1 MSTVIY
7 LANQQIQI
15 VTGNSNGKKININ
28 QSYILDAP
36 EGSIINGIV
45 MDADSFIG
53 FLRETWASLRLP
65 SKDVVVVINSTKFVG
80 KNIEMPLL
88 KDSKTLEFIERE
100 FTDINKA
107 DSYCYG
113 YIPLSAEGK
122 TKRIYAENIP
132 TDFIKDYMDIFAEA
146 GIKIKAFY
154 SGESSI
160 INFVAQTAGRK
171 YGTFILE
178 IADRMM
184 ITTLLFVN
192 GAFYYFNSTRCF
204 HEQESEEYAQDMARS
219 ASQIIQ
225 FMQAHQIEY
234 PLETIILAGV
244 NPLNIYTYSEAILQ
258 QGIQAPVQVFADE
271 NIQSNVDIQN
281 SLHAIGGL
289 INTGKHQN
297 FLTLYHTSKKK
308 DDEKGGSKA
317 GIFIIVGAVA
327 IMLIALA
334 TALTAK
340 ALKKHELKEAEEA
353 NQAMATQVTWYDLVV
368 AENDFIG
375 AQYNSIVGLDEN
387 IYTYPVCNTDIRN
400 LIKKCAG
407 KYAEVKFESFNA
419 DSGVISFT
427 ATSKTVDEINLFI
440 AELNKQDIFSS
451 VDYSGYSIKEGTD
464 NWDIHVNCTLAES
477 AGR

>member
-7 LANQQIQI
+7 LANQQVQI
-15 VTGNSNGKKININ
+15 VTGNSNGKKITIN
-28 QSYILDAP
+28 QSYTLDAP

-53 FLRETWASLRLP
+53 FLRETWVSLRLP
-65 SKDVVVVINSTKFVG
+65 AKDVIVVINSSKFVG
-80 KNIEMPLL
+80 KNIEMPVL

-100 FTDINKA
+100 FTDINKG

-113 YIPLSAEGK
+113 YIPLAVEGK
-122 TKRIYAENIP
+122 TKRVYAENIP
-132 TDFIKDYMDIFAEA
+132 TDFIKDYLDIFTEA
-146 GIKIKAFY
+146 GIKVKAIY

-160 INFVAQTAGRK
+160 INFVAQTAGKK

-258 QGIQAPVQVFADE
+258 QGIQAPVQIFSDDK
-271 NIQSNVDIQN
+271 IQAGVDIQN
-281 SLHAIGGL
+281 SIHATSGL
-289 INTGKHQN
+289 ISTGKFQN
-297 FLTLYHTSKKK
+297 FLTLFRTSKKK
-308 DDEKGGSKA
+308 DEEKTGSKA
-317 GIFIIVGAVA
+317 GMFIIIGAVA
-327 IMLIALA
+327 VMLIALA
-334 TALTAK
+334 AAFTVK
-340 ALKKHELKEAEEA
+340 ILKQRELKEAEEA
-353 NQAMATQVTWYDLVV
+353 NQSMAMQVTWYDMVV
-368 AENDFIG
+368 AENTFIS

-387 IYTYPVCNTDIRN
+387 IYTYPVCNTEVRN
-400 LIKKCAG
+400 LINKCAG
-407 KYAEVKFESFNA
+407 NYAEVSFESFDA
-419 DSGVISFT
+419 DSGVVSFT
-427 ATSKTVDEINLFI
+427 ATSGTVDEINLFI
-440 AELNKQDIFSS
+440 AELNKQDIFNS
-451 VDYSGYSIKEGTD
+451 VDYSGYSYNEGTE

>member
-7 LANQQIQI
+7 LANQQVQI
-15 VTGNSNGKKININ
+15 ATGSSNGKKIIIN
-28 QSYILDAP
+28 QSYTVDAP

-45 MDADSFIG
+45 MDADPFIG
-53 FLRETWASLRLP
+53 FLRDTWSNLRLP
-65 SKDVVVVINSTKFVG
+65 TKDVIVVINSSKFVG
-80 KNIEMPLL
+80 KNIEMPVL

-107 DSYCYG
+107 DSYTYG
-113 YIPLSAEGK
+113 YILLSTDGK
-122 TKRIYAENIP
+122 TRRVYAENIP
-132 TDFIKDYMDIFAEA
+132 TDFIKDYIDIFTEA
-146 GIKIKAFY
+146 GIKIKAVY

-160 INFVAQTAGRK
+160 INFVDKTAGKK

-192 GAFYYFNSTRCF
+192 GSFYYFNSTRCF

-258 QGIQAPVQVFADE
+258 QGIQAPVQVFSDDS
-271 NIQSNVDIQN
+271 IQAGVDIQGCI
-281 SLHAIGGL
+281 HASSGL

-297 FLTLYHTSKKK
+297 FLTLYNSSKKK
-308 DDEKGGSKA
+308 SNKESGSKT

-327 IMLIALA
+327 LMGIILA
-334 TALTAK
+334 ASLTVRLLKHRELDK
-340 ALKKHELKEAEEA
+340 AKEANESMEL
-353 NQAMATQVTWYDLVV
+353 MVLEYDMVT
-368 AENDFIG
+368 ARNSFISS
-375 AQYNSIVGLDEN
+375 QYNSIVGLDEN
-387 IYTYPVCNTDIRN
+387 IMTYPVCNTDVMN
-400 LIKKCAG
+400 LITKCAG
-407 KYAEVKFESFNA
+407 NYADVSFDSFDA
-419 DSGVISFT
+419 DSGIVSFT
-427 ATSKTVDEINLFI
+427 ATSKTVNEINLFI
-440 AELNKQDIFSS
+440 AELTKQDIFSR
-451 VDYSGYSIKEGTD
+451 VDYSGYSYQENTE
-464 NWDIHVNCTLAES
+464 NYDIHVTCTLAES

>member
-1 MSTVIY
+1 MSTDIY
-7 LANQQIQI
+7 LANQQVQI
-15 VTGNSNGKKININ
+15 VTGNSNGKKITIN
-28 QSYILDAP
+28 QSYTLDAP

-53 FLRETWASLRLP
+53 FLRETWASLRLAV
-65 SKDVVVVINSTKFVG
+65 KDVVVVINSSKFVG
-80 KNIEMPLL
+80 KNIEMPVL

-113 YIPLSAEGK
+113 YIPLAVEGK
-122 TKRIYAENIP
+122 TKRVYAENIP
-132 TDFIKDYMDIFAEA
+132 TDFIKDYLDIFTEA
-146 GIKIKAFY
+146 GIKVKAVY

-160 INFVAQTAGRK
+160 INFIAQTVGKK

-192 GAFYYFNSTRCF
+192 GTFYYFNSTRCF
-204 HEQESEEYAQDMARS
+204 HEQDSEEYAQDMARS

-258 QGIQAPVQVFADE
+258 QGIQAPVQVFSDE
-271 NIQSNVDIQN
+271 NIQAGVDIQN
-281 SLHAIGGL
+281 SIHATSGL
-289 INTGKHQN
+289 INTGKYQN
-297 FLTLYHTSKKK
+297 FLTLFHSSKKK
-308 DDEKGGSKA
+308 DDEQTGSKT

-327 IMLIALA
+327 VMLIALA
-334 TALTAK
+334 SALTVK
-340 ALKKHELKEAEEA
+340 MIQKRELKKAQDA
-353 NQAMATQVTWYDLVV
+353 NQMMATQVTWYDMVV
-368 AENDFIG
+368 AENSFIS
-375 AQYNSIVGLDEN
+375 AQYKTIVGLDEN
-387 IYTYPVCNTDIRN
+387 IYTYPVCNTEVRN
-400 LIKKCAG
+400 LINKCAG
-407 KYAEVKFESFNA
+407 NYAEVSFESFDAN
-419 DSGVISFT
+419 SGIVSFT
-427 ATSKTVDEINLFI
+427 AASGTVDEINLFI
-440 AELNKQDIFSS
+440 AELNKQDIFNS
-451 VDYSGYSIKEGTD
+451 VDYSGYSYNEGTG

>member
-7 LANQQIQI
+7 LANQQVQI
-15 VTGNSNGKKININ
+15 VTGNSNGKKIAIN
-28 QSYILDAP
+28 QAYTLDAP
-36 EGSIINGIV
+36 EGSIINGMI

-53 FLRETWASLRLP
+53 FLRNTWASLRL
-65 SKDVVVVINSTKFVG
+65 STKDVVVVINSSKFVG
-80 KNIEMPLL
+80 KNIEMPVLS
-88 KDSKTLEFIERE
+88 DSKTLEFIERE

-113 YIPLSAEGK
+113 YIPLVTEGK
-122 TKRIYAENIP
+122 TKRVYAENIP
-132 TDFIKDYMDIFAEA
+132 TDFIKDYLDIFVEA
-146 GIKIKAFY
+146 GIKVKAIY

-160 INFVAQTAGRK
+160 INFVAKTAGRK
-171 YGTFILE
+171 YGTFIME

-204 HEQESEEYAQDMARS
+204 HEQETEEYAQDMARS

-258 QGIQAPVQVFADE
+258 QGIQVPVQVFSDE
-271 NIQSNVDIQN
+271 NVQSGVDIQN
-281 SLHAIGGL
+281 SIHAAGGL

-297 FLTLYHTSKKK
+297 FLTLFGSAKKK
-308 DDEKGGSKA
+308 NDEQKGSKT
-317 GIFIIVGAVA
+317 GIFIILGTLAV
-327 IMLIALA
+327 MCIALA
-334 TALTAK
+334 AALTARF
-340 ALKKHELKEAEEA
+340 LKHKELDDAKEANEK
-353 NQAMATQVTWYDLVV
+353 MATQVTWYDMTV
-368 AENDFIG
+368 AENEFIS
-375 AQYNSIVGLDEN
+375 AQYRSIVGLDEN
-387 IYTYPVCNTDIRN
+387 IYTYPVCNTDVRN
-400 LIKKCAG
+400 LIRKCAG
-407 KYAEVKFESFNA
+407 NYAEVSFESFDA
-419 DSGVISFT
+419 DSGIVTFT

-440 AELNKQDIFSS
+440 AELNKQDIFNS
-451 VDYSGYSIKEGTD
+451 VDYSGYSYQESTEK
-464 NWDIHVNCTLAES
+464 WDIHVNCTLAES

>member
-7 LANQQIQI
+7 LANQQVQI
-15 VTGNSNGKKININ
+15 VTGNSNGKKITIN

-53 FLRETWASLRLP
+53 FLRDTWSSLGL
-65 SKDVVVVINSTKFVG
+65 SQKDVVVVVNSSKFVG
-80 KNIEMPLL
+80 KNIEMPVL

-107 DSYCYG
+107 DSYSYG
-113 YIPLSAEGK
+113 YIPLATEGK
-122 TKRIYAENIP
+122 TKRVYAENIP
-132 TDFIKDYMDIFAEA
+132 TDFIKDYIDIFTEA
-146 GIKIKAFY
+146 GIKVKAIY

-160 INFVAQTAGRK
+160 INFVAKTAGRK

-192 GAFYYFNSTRCF
+192 GTFYYFNSTRCF

-258 QGIQAPVQVFADE
+258 QGIQVPVQVFSDE
-271 NIQSNVDIQN
+271 NLQANVDIQN
-281 SLHAIGGL
+281 CIHASSGL
-289 INTGKHQN
+289 INTGKYQN
-297 FLTLYHTSKKK
+297 FLTLFHSAKKK
-308 DDEKGGSKA
+308 GSEEGKSKA
-317 GIFIIVGAVA
+317 GMFIIVGAVA
-327 IMLIALA
+327 VMAIILA
-334 TALTAK
+334 ATLTMK
-340 ALKKHELKEAEEA
+340 VLKNRELQDAKEANEA
-353 NQAMATQVTWYDLVV
+353 MEMQVLQYDLVT
-368 AENDFIG
+368 ARNSFISR
-375 AQYNSIVGLDEN
+375 QYNSIVGLDEN
-387 IYTYPVCNTDIRN
+387 INTYPVCNTSVRN
-400 LIKKCAG
+400 LIDKCAG
-407 KYAEVKFESFNA
+407 NYAEVKFESFDA
-419 DSGVISFT
+419 DSGVVTFT
-427 ATSKTVDEINLFI
+427 ATSGTVDEINLFI
-440 AELNKQDIFSS
+440 AELNKQDIFNS
-451 VDYSGYSIKEGTD
+451 VDYSGYSFQELTND
-464 NWDIHVNCTLAES
+464 WDIHVNCTLAES